1 LPMSPASGSRQGYE
15 VNVVL
20 SSWPFVADA
29 PPDILIADELP
40 VHRQQE
46 GYECELATG
55 SRPAAGREM
64 R

>member
-1 LPMSPASGSRQGYE
+1 MQGRKSSLPMSPASGSRQGYE

-46 GYECELATG
+46 GI
-55 SRPAAGREM
+55 
-64 R
+64 